1 MITYKIP
8 ILELPMITISKASLR
23 RLINGITLPLIF
35 LVCGCQQTPHSVR
48 VTPQPQDLSTS
59 ESANTSEIANANAN
73 THSVKY
79 IEESEKLKICQAQL
93 EALQSVSQPEYKKF
107 HGTFD
112 YLMKSAAQY
121 NGLRKNIDPN
131 TQDTVDSL
139 YHYRANQLCSRIAQ
153 TLMDSLVSKG
163 EAR

>member
-1 MITYKIP
+1 
-8 ILELPMITISKASLR
+8 
-23 RLINGITLPLIF
+23 
-35 LVCGCQQTPHSVR
+35 
-48 VTPQPQDLSTS
+48 
-59 ESANTSEIANANAN
+59 
-73 THSVKY
+73 
-79 IEESEKLKICQAQL
+79 
-93 EALQSVSQPEYKKF
+93 
-107 HGTFD
+107 
-112 YLMKSAAQY
+112 MKSAAQY